1 MSLTVHGAYMNCGSD
16 PRVDD
21 RFAAFADVSRR
32 IVLSTLCE
40 RSESDDPPRASI
52 ETLVAELVSDGGR
65 EELADGGVPD
75 RPESPAD
82 AEIELAHVH
91 IPRLERAGLVESD
104 GDEVRLAVEPEV
116 VEQGLELAEK
126 FERAG

>member
-1 MSLTVHGAYMNCGSD
+1 MNCGSA

-21 RFAAFADVSRR
+21 RFAAFADISRR
-32 IVLSTLCE
+32 IVLYTLYE
-40 RSESDDPPRASI
+40 RSESGDPSKASI
-52 ETLVAELVSDGGR
+52 ETLAEELASDGGR
-65 EELADGGVPD
+65 EELADGGVPE
-75 RPESPAD
+75 RPASPAD

-91 IPRLERAGLVESD
+91 IPGLERAGLVESD

-116 VEQGLELAEK
+116 VEHGLELAEK